1 MSNLCLIATFFQYST
16 AAAVSDVGNLSPVCH
31 KLVQVEVIQ
40 PYMYPHIEM
49 FLEVKARKFLLQ
61 HKSWMKDY
69 LLSPKV
75 KSIRRV
81 SDNAC
86 ER

>member
-1 MSNLCLIATFFQYST
+1 MSNLCLIANVFQYST
-16 AAAVSDVGNLSPVCH
+16 AATVSDVGNLSPVCH

-40 PYMYPHIEM
+40 PCMYPHIEM

-69 LLSPKV
+69 SLSPKV
-75 KSIRRV
+75 KNIRRV
-81 SDNAC
+81 SDNVC